1 MISEKALKA
10 ALKEENRV
18 RYGILSADKREVVD
32 RLINAGLVE
41 KEVKYYGVAMEL
53 ETRNFFYYE
62 HGDQHEPL
70 RGCITMNNFFYNED
84 DAITLA
90 KMYNEV
96 RL

>member
-1 MISEKALKA
+1 MIKEKELKA
-10 ALKEENRV
+10 ALKEENRA
-18 RYGILSADKREVVD
+18 RYGMLSADKREVVD

-53 ETRNFFYYE
+53 ETRKFFHYE
-62 HGDQHEPL
+62 HGEKHEPL
-70 RGCITMNNFFYNED
+70 RGCITMNSFFHNED

-96 RL
+96 SL